1 MGRLFGTDGVRGI
14 ANTDLTCE
22 LAMNIGRAAAHVLAR
37 EKVKRPKI
45 LIGKDTRSSSTML
58 ESALSAG
65 ICSTGADVVLVGNVP
80 TPAVAFLV
88 SDCGADA
95 GIMISASH
103 NPCEYN
109 GIKIFDSNGYKLPD
123 EMEEE
128 IESLVLDDLSPIPT
142 PIGGDVGSIFKRED
156 YLEDYIK
163 HLLSTVNVDFNGLK
177 IAIDCANGSA
187 FYTAEKIFN
196 ALGAECYMLHA
207 KPNGTNINSECG
219 STDMRDLIRF
229 VNANGMDLGL
239 AFDGDADRCLAV
251 DEKGQIIDGDKLI
264 AVFAK
269 ELKSKNKLVNNTA
282 VVTVMTNVGFTKFAK
297 ENDIF
302 VDVTAV
308 GDRYVLESMIKN
320 CYKIGGEQSG
330 HIIFKDYA
338 STGDGQL
345 TGIQFAA
352 AMVRNNKTASELASV
367 MTSFPQTM
375 INVHVTDNVKKILN
389 TDKEI
394 LDIINEKSKILGDS
408 GRVLVRASGTEPL
421 VRVMIE
427 GKNIK
432 EINNMAKEIAAV
444 IESKV

>member
-14 ANTDLTCE
+14 ANRDLTCE
-22 LAMNIGRAAAHVLAR
+22 LAMNIGRAAAYVLAS

-80 TPAVAFLV
+80 TPAVAYLV
-88 SDCGADA
+88 SNCGADA

-123 EMEEE
+123 KMEEE
-128 IESLVLDDLSPIPT
+128 IETLVLDDITPISM
-142 PIGGDVGSIFKRED
+142 PIGGEVGSVYKRED

-163 HLLSTVNVDFNGLK
+163 HLLSTVSVDFKGLK

-269 ELKSKNKLVNNTA
+269 ELKSKNKLNNNTA
-282 VVTVMTNVGFTKFAK
+282 VVTVMTNIGFTKFAE

-308 GDRYVLESMIKN
+308 GDRYVLESMVKN

-367 MTSFPQTM
+367 MKSYPQTM
-375 INVHVTDNVKKILN
+375 INVNVTDNVKQILN
-389 TDKEI
+389 TDN
-394 LDIINEKSKILGDS
+394 DIKKIIEEKSKLLGKN

-427 GKNIK
+427 GPNIK

>member
-163 HLLSTVNVDFNGLK
+163 HLLSTVNVDFSGLK

-219 STDMRDLIRF
+219 STDMRDLVRF

-282 VVTVMTNVGFTKFAK
+282 VVTVMTNIGFSKFAK
-297 ENDIF
+297 DNDIF
-302 VDVTAV
+302 VEVTSV
-308 GDRYVLESMIKN
+308 GDRYVLESMVKN

-375 INVHVTDNVKKILN
+375 INVEVTDEVKKMLD
-389 TDKEI
+389 TDK
-394 LDIINEKSKILGDS
+394 DIIKIIKEKSDLLGDS

-427 GKNIK
+427 GSNIK